1 MTVLPATEPV
11 LFEPLDFLSSESELL
26 HAVSRPPETAASPA
40 APAAPL
46 SRFLRDG
53 DGLLPVPVPDVST
66 SDMVPPC
73 VCGRL

>member
-1 MTVLPATEPV
+1 MTVLPATEAG
-11 LFEPLDFLSSESELL
+11 LFELLDLSSEESEL